1 MLRRFERTARPW
13 PTWLLLLTMTM
24 VGCDRQPTGSVAVA
38 PKSFTTKTPIETPP
52 PIPATSTIEQPQAR
66 ESRPPDRAETQVE
79 MQASASNTAPRVV
92 LSESHRKTCR
102 ATTGDVVPDFTVMDI
117 EGTHHQL
124 ARLLSDR
131 LTVVLFWTEQS
142 AAGMEQ
148 FRRLPVDV
156 LADFADRGVSV
167 IAVNVGGEVARVRE
181 LTGDAA
187 DKIVSLVDTDRAL
200 FHQLATSLL
209 PRTYVLDKDGSI
221 LWFDIEYSQST
232 QRDLV
237 QALTFFLNHGS

>member
-1 MLRRFERTARPW
+1 MPVS
-13 PTWLLLLTMTM
+13 PTI
-24 VGCDRQPTGSVAVA
+24 DE
-38 PKSFTTKTPIETPP
+38 PK
-52 PIPATSTIEQPQAR
+52 AR
-66 ESRPPDRAETQVE
+66 ESRPPDRANTHLEIR
-79 MQASASNTAPRVV
+79 ASASNTAPRVV
-92 LSESHRKTCR
+92 LSESHRKTCL
-102 ATTGDVVPDFTVMDI
+102 AMTGDVVPDLTVMDI

-124 ARLLSDR
+124 ARLLGDR

-167 IAVNVGGEVARVRE
+167 VAVNVGGEVARVRE

-187 DKIVSLVDTDRAL
+187 EGIVSLVDTDGAL

-209 PRTYVLDKDGSI
+209 PRTYVLDNNGTI

-237 QALTFFLNHGS
+237 KALTYFLNHGS

>member
-1 MLRRFERTARPW
+1 MI
-13 PTWLLLLTMTM
+13 
-24 VGCDRQPTGSVAVA
+24 GCDGQPTGQVAVG
-38 PKSFTTKTPIETPP
+38 PQSLTTNGPIETPP
-52 PIPATSTIEQPQAR
+52 SIFETPTIERPNVR
-66 ESRPPDRAETQVE
+66 ESRSPDGAE
-79 MQASASNTAPRVV
+79 MQVKMLATASDPVAPRVV

-102 ATTGDVVPDFTVMDI
+102 ATTGDVVPDLIVTDI
-117 EGTHHQL
+117 EGAHHQF

-142 AAGMEQ
+142 AAGLEQ

-156 LADFADRGVSV
+156 LAEFAVRGVSV

-187 DKIVSLVDTDRAL
+187 DKIVSLVDVDGAL

-209 PRTYVLDKDGSI
+209 PRTYVLDKDRTI

-237 QALTFFLNHGS
+237 NALTFFLNQGS